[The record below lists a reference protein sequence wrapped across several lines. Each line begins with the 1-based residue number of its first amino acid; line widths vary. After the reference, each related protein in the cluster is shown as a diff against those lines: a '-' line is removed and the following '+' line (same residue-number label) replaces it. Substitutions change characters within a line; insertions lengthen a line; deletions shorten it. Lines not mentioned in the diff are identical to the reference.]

1 MTKLNDWTTTLV
13 PEKGPFLCFLEV
25 TPIFGVSFPC
35 RPHCEDDDHPSRP
48 RTLRDFPS
56 ELLPPPSP
64 HPANLKNQ
72 TLKIYVW
79 PVWLI
84 TLKCNLHRKKNNMGQ
99 TSEGCQSLEF
109 GGWTL
114 FNKVFQPP
122 NMKSTIHVLTKFFRS
137 IAFCCQLGLSS
148 SVLRSK
154 TPGKCEL
161 CLELCWM
168 FCLTNVAFNDFFV
181 FFKVYLTLFIWELTP
196 SYSKGKKQKIHW
208 KIFRSFTLDNDKSN
222 ISKSSTCFFHRIFTR
237 IFAEIT
243 SRNPDLHLLQVRLP
257 RNASLLGFLV
267 QGLPERNDVVLR
279 RRKPLSTP
287 KLRPFDWPSSWSKM
301 MTRAQRLT
309 WFLQR
314 NLKVIHWQISGE
326 MKTL

>member
-1 MTKLNDWTTTLV
+1 MN
-13 PEKGPFLCFLEV
+13 PFQMCGRKIVKTHARKNVRRVVFPGSYTHLRCIISMPSSLRGRW
-25 TPIFGVSFPC
+25 PSKQAKNSSRLSF
-35 RPHCEDDDHPSRP
+35 RAPSTSFSTSCQLKRSNSKNI
-48 RTLRDFPS
+48 RMARM
-56 ELLPPPSP
+56 
-64 HPANLKNQ
+64 ANYIEMQLAS
-72 TLKIYVW
+72 
-79 PVWLI
+79 
-84 TLKCNLHRKKNNMGQ
+84 KKNNMGQ

-161 CLELCWM
+161 CLELCC
-168 FCLTNVAFNDFFV
+168 CLTNGAFNDFFV
-181 FFKVYLTLFIWELTP
+181 FLVYLTLFIWELTP

-208 KIFRSFTLDNDKSN
+208 KIFRSFTRDNDKSN

-237 IFAEIT
+237 MFAEIT

-257 RNASLLGFLV
+257 RNATLLGFLV
-267 QGLPERNDVVLR
+267 QGLPERNGVLLR

-309 WFLQR
+309 WFLHFE
-314 NLKVIHWQISGE
+314 KS
-326 MKTL
+326 